1 MRRKTFKVRSIFF
14 HLVFHIGPNCFS
26 FAHKQLTILL
36 WRFECKCERDNTIVD
51 TDMGGERESNNNW
64 QQKQN
69 NNREREYERQRV
81 EKNPRTYVRL
91 CVFIGKYANEKLT
104 IGFS

>member
-1 MRRKTFKVRSIFF
+1 
-14 HLVFHIGPNCFS
+14 
-26 FAHKQLTILL
+26 
-36 WRFECKCERDNTIVD
+36 
-51 TDMGGERESNNNW
+51 MGGERESNNNW